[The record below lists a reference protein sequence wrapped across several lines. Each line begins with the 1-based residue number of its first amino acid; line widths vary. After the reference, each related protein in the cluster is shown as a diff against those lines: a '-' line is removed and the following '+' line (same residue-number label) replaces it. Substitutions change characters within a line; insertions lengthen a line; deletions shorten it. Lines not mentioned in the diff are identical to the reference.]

1 MRKTIVIFLLTFIST
16 LSFSNDLADG
26 NAALER
32 KDYNLA
38 LQKFKSSAEQ
48 GNPNA
53 NIKLGNMY
61 DGGLGVSQDLKE
73 AIRYYKIAARQGH
86 PLGFIFVGAMYENG
100 QGVER
105 NLREAARWKNL
116 AKQCASQNM
125 KNCQNLDQ

>member
-1 MRKTIVIFLLTFIST
+1 MKKFIITLLLTFISS
-16 LSFSNDLADG
+16 LSHSSALEEG
-26 NAALER
+26 NAALDK

-38 LQKFKSSAEQ
+38 FRKFQIAAEQ

-61 DGGLGVSQDLKE
+61 DGGLGVTQDFKE
-73 AIRYYKIAARQGH
+73 AIRFYKIAARQGH
-86 PLGFIFVGAMYENG
+86 QLGFIFVGAMYENG